1 MPIIEE
7 MENKNKNNNK
17 NNNGVGIKILQKSEY
32 SMDAKIIED
41 YTDYLYKILN

>member
-7 MENKNKNNNK
+7 MENNND
-17 NNNGVGIKILQKSEY
+17 NNGIKILQKSEY
-32 SMDAKIIED
+32 SIDAKIIED